1 LQLRKI
7 HVVQNKEIMQ
17 TLTTTKLTE
26 IFVETDD
33 FLLELQ
39 QLIDQHGLAASRWH
53 SRLSRSEVMTILV
66 AYHLS
71 GRKCFKYFYCHDIL
85 ERYLNWFPDAPNYHR
100 FVALIPH
107 VVIELYLLLKFRCQP
122 ALPENY
128 IDSKPMKVCHIKRE
142 GQHKVLSDWARK
154 GKGSLGWFYG
164 FKLHAVIRSD
174 AQLSNFMLTPGN
186 VADNNHDVL
195 LCLLKEVQGKVYG
208 DKGYLSKLKAELLE
222 KGVDLVAKLRNNG
235 KKDTVVI
242 AKDAYYLRHR
252 GLVETVFGQWVGLI
266 DLEHTRHRS
275 PVNFLCNTFSALLAY
290 TFLDNYPCIL
300 PFEVKDSCLKAA

>member
-1 LQLRKI
+1 MQLRKI
-7 HVVQNKEIMQ
+7 HVVQNKETIQ

-39 QLIDQHGLAASRWH
+39 QLIDQHGLAAPRWH

-71 GRKCFKYFYCHDIL
+71 GRKCFNRVAGPYFYCHDIL

-107 VVIELYLLLKFRCQP
+107 VVMELYLLLKFRYQP

-128 IDSKPMKVCHIKRE
+128 VDSKPMKACHIKRE

-195 LCLLKEVQGKVYG
+195 LYLLKRY
-208 DKGYLSKLKAELLE
+208 KA
-222 KGVDLVAKLRNNG
+222 KYMV
-235 KKDTVVI
+235 
-242 AKDAYYLRHR
+242 
-252 GLVETVFGQWVGLI
+252 
-266 DLEHTRHRS
+266 TR
-275 PVNFLCNTFSALLAY
+275 A
-290 TFLDNYPCIL
+290 I
-300 PFEVKDSCLKAA
+300 

>member
-1 LQLRKI
+1 MRKI

-107 VVIELYLLLKFRCQP
+107 VVIELYLLLK
-122 ALPENY
+122 
-128 IDSKPMKVCHIKRE
+128 ITKRIPS
-142 GQHKVLSDWARK
+142 GITKRV
-154 GKGSLGWFYG
+154 
-164 FKLHAVIRSD
+164 
-174 AQLSNFMLTPGN
+174 
-186 VADNNHDVL
+186 
-195 LCLLKEVQGKVYG
+195 
-208 DKGYLSKLKAELLE
+208 
-222 KGVDLVAKLRNNG
+222 
-235 KKDTVVI
+235 
-242 AKDAYYLRHR
+242 
-252 GLVETVFGQWVGLI
+252 
-266 DLEHTRHRS
+266 
-275 PVNFLCNTFSALLAY
+275 
-290 TFLDNYPCIL
+290 
-300 PFEVKDSCLKAA
+300 PF